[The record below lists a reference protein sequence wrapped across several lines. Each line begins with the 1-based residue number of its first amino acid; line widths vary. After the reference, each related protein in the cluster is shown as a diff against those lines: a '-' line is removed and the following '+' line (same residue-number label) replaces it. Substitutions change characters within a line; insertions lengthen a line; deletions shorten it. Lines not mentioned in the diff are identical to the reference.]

1 MPKIA
6 AFPKAWLDNLC
17 VRGDMT
23 VAQWV
28 DMAAPIGADGLE
40 FYAGFLELS
49 DATRWPEFRKRVE
62 DRGMSIPMLCCSP
75 DFTHPDPAFRA
86 EQVAREKGWI
96 DMAAALGTGFCRVL
110 SGQRRPE
117 VTREEGIGYAVEC
130 IEACIPHAAD
140 HGVTLIIE
148 NHYKDN
154 VWIYPEFA
162 QQHLYDA
169 DVASGLDS
177 PR

>member
-1 MPKIA
+1 MT
-6 AFPKAWLDNLC
+6 

-86 EQVAREKGWI
+86 EQVARLE
-96 DMAAALGTGFCRVL
+96 VL
-110 SGQRRPE
+110 PY
-117 VTREEGIGYAVEC
+117 EEGESRTVLEVL
-130 IEACIPHAAD
+130 E
-140 HGVTLIIE
+140 
-148 NHYKDN
+148 
-154 VWIYPEFA
+154 
-162 QQHLYDA
+162 
-169 DVASGLDS
+169 SGLCRT
-177 PR
+177 PRAPRAASCAATA